1 MLHIAEAYS
10 GRGDNHIHI
19 NLILGTRD
27 GPVGQTFLNTLLNQ
41 RPGHVPFIVVLQPN
55 LPVRPLTL
63 FVNKAEIRGETH
75 ARLTWGAC
83 QAGVAE
89 GVRDAVRAGA
99 FDGYDLDDTLLL
111 IAVFIGWSA
120 NDEGTVLANAREAMR
135 TAILRAVRREFYAGD
150 VMDESLQPFNSFYHM
165 PG

>member
-1 MLHIAEAYS
+1 MLHITEAYS

-19 NLILGTRD
+19 NLVLGTRD
-27 GPVGQTFLNTLLNQ
+27 GPLGQTFLNALASP

-75 ARLTWGAC
+75 ARLTWGAG

-89 GVRDAVRAGA
+89 GVRDAAQSGA
-99 FDGYDLDDTLLL
+99 FDGYDLDDTLML

-120 NDEGTVLANAREAMR
+120 NDEETVFANSREAMR
-135 TAILRAVRREFYAGD
+135 TAILRAVGREGYAAN
-150 VMDESLQPFNSFYHM
+150 VMDASLQPFNSFYRM
-165 PG
+165 PS

>member
-1 MLHIAEAYS
+1 MLHITEAYS
-10 GRGDNHIHI
+10 GRGENHIHI
-19 NLILGTRD
+19 NLVLGERE
-27 GPVGQTFLNTLLNQ
+27 GPVGQTFINTLASP

-99 FDGYDLDDTLLL
+99 LGGYVLDDTVIL

-120 NDEGTVLANAREAMR
+120 NDEDTVFANAREAMR
-135 TAILRAVRREFYAGD
+135 TAILRAAGREGYAGD
-150 VMDESLQPFNSFYHM
+150 VMDETLQPFNSFYRM
-165 PG
+165 PS